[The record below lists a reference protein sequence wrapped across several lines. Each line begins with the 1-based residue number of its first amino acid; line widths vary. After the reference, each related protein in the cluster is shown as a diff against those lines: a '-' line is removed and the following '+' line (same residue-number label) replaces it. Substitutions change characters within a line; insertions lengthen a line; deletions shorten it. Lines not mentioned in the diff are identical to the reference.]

1 VSEPILEVREVRY
14 HYAGG
19 VAGLNG
25 LTLALSP
32 GEKVALL
39 GPNGC
44 GKTTLLLH
52 LCGALRPQEGEVWL
66 RGHPVEYTRAGLRA
80 LRGLVGTAL
89 QDPDEQL
96 FAGTVYQDVS
106 FGPLNMGL
114 SESEVRQRV
123 EEALASL
130 DIEQLADR
138 PPHRLSLGQKKRAA
152 LAGVVAMKPQVILL
166 DEPTAGLDPAGV
178 EALLAILEGLQ
189 RGGTQ
194 ITFATHDV
202 DLAYGWADRVAVL
215 CSGQIVACG
224 PPENVFLCR
233 DLLEAAKLRVP
244 WIVDVGHALL
254 AAGTWPKGESM
265 PRSPNAF
272 LNRLATLR
280 EPKGDSL
287 KGHF

>member
-1 VSEPILEVREVRY
+1 VSEPILEVRDVRY

-25 LTLALSP
+25 LTLALNP

-52 LCGALRPQEGEVWL
+52 LCGALRPQEGEVRL
-66 RGHPVEYTRAGLRA
+66 NGQPILYTRAGLRT
-80 LRGLVGTAL
+80 LRGVVGTAL

-96 FAGTVYQDVS
+96 FAGNVYQDVS

-123 EEALASL
+123 EEALVAL
-130 DIEQLADR
+130 GIEQLADR

-152 LAGVVAMKPQVILL
+152 LAGVVAMKPKVILL

-178 EALLAILEGLQ
+178 EALLAILEALQ

-215 CSGQIVACG
+215 SSGRIEASG
-224 PPENVFLCR
+224 SPDTVFRRR
-233 DLLEAAKLRVP
+233 DLLDAAMLRAP
-244 WIVDVGHALL
+244 WIVEVGDALL
-254 AAGTWPKGESM
+254 AVGVWPMGESV
-265 PRSPNAF
+265 PRTPDAF
-272 LNRLATLR
+272 LKRLAPLR
-280 EPKGDSL
+280 GPNGNSL
-287 KGHF
+287 KD

>member
-1 VSEPILEVREVRY
+1 MNEPALEVREVRY
-14 HYAGG
+14 HYPGG
-19 VAGLNG
+19 VAGLDG
-25 LTLALSP
+25 LTLALNP

-66 RGHPVEYTRAGLRA
+66 NGRPVEYTRAGLRE
-80 LRGLVGTAL
+80 LRGFVGTAL

-96 FAGTVYQDVS
+96 FAGNVYQDVS
-106 FGPLNMGL
+106 FGPLNLGL

-123 EEALASL
+123 DEALIL
-130 DIEQLADR
+130 LGIEHLADR

-152 LAGVVAMKPQVILL
+152 LAGVLAMKPHVILL
-166 DEPTAGLDPAGV
+166 DEPTAGFVPAGV

-215 CSGQIVACG
+215 CGGRIAACG
-224 PPENVFLCR
+224 TPDTVFRCR
-233 DLLEAAKLRVP
+233 DLLDSAKLRVP
-244 WIVDVGHALL
+244 WIVEVGDALV
-254 AAGTWPKGESM
+254 AAGAWPTGDPV
-265 PRSPNAF
+265 PRSPDAF
-272 LNRLATLR
+272 LKRLAAFR
-280 EPKGDSL
+280 GPEVNSL
-287 KGHF
+287 LD